1 MDYNKLVM
9 NAIDSSGFRP
19 SDTAAG
25 YINPTI
31 WNKQVYEFLTEALVV
46 GKLGDINTE
55 LVGTAGTQLNLT
67 VRSTPTAA
75 AATAHSA
82 DAAVSAYAVTQVTS
96 TPSEFTKGYQ
106 LSDAEAIRAFYDVQ
120 TDMAKYIGYAMALGL
135 ESDVISTLTGTS
147 NINAV
152 VANNVAYSA
161 LATSDT
167 LDQDDVINAV
177 TEIRKDK
184 LFPKYMILSPAQI
197 GQLSKTTL
205 FVQTLPQGGNVDS
218 ILGGKIGTMYGM
230 DVYWSTLIAA
240 SSNKTKGLVLGVDMM
255 GKAPFCI
262 VHKKMP
268 TIATQYNARG
278 RYLDIVGSAEW
289 DVVAV
294 RADGICTLSSYEA

>member
-1 MDYNKLVM
+1 MDYKKLVM

-31 WNKQVYEFLTEALVV
+31 WNKQVYEFLTEAMVI

-82 DAAVSAYAVTQVTS
+82 DSAVSAYAVTQVTS

-135 ESDVISTLTGTS
+135 ESDVITTITS
-147 NINAV
+147 GAGNAV
-152 VANNVAYSA
+152 VANNVIYSN
-161 LATSDT
+161 LASSDT

-240 SSNKTKGLVLGVDMM
+240 SSNKTKGFVLGVDMM
-255 GKAPFCI
+255 GKAPFTI

-268 TIATQYNARG
+268 TIATQYFARG
-278 RYLDIVGSAEW
+278 RYTDIVGSAEW
-289 DVVAV
+289 DVVTV